1 MADRELP
8 VKFVLCAGLF
18 ANQQA
23 QLAFAGAFATIA
35 TVALAISYF
44 LRPSARVSVG
54 LVLAGALLAVNTN
67 RLWPTHVVLGPD
79 GVLVKLPFS
88 RKLYPWDSI
97 TAVTTSGFG
106 VVLALRSG
114 EKVTIRTHPDWAPR
128 SDNEDTKRLAEALQQ
143 LSPATG
149 RGLADGKGGQQ
160 ADC

>member
-1 MADRELP
+1 M
-8 VKFVLCAGLF
+8 KFVLRAGLF

-44 LRPSARVSVG
+44 LQPTARVSVG
-54 LVLAGALLAVNTN
+54 LVLAAALVAVNTN
-67 RLWPTHVVLGPD
+67 RFWPTRVVLDPD

-88 RKLYPWDSI
+88 QKRYTWDSI
-97 TAVTTSGFG
+97 AEVTTSGFG

-128 SDNEDTKRLAEALQQ
+128 SDNDDTRRLAEALAQHRPAA
-143 LSPATG
+143 LSSG
-149 RGLADGKGGQQ
+149 DGAKS
-160 ADC
+160 AR